1 MAWRRMSEH
10 TLRITIQE
18 NEIAMEIK
26 LEGRLAGPWVN
37 ELTRVWQEKAPQLG
51 SKKLLLDLRNM
62 TYADAYGTQTLRDI
76 YGQTNAVLLAG
87 TPWTRFIAEQIT
99 RDDAQNIL
107 EEV

>member
-1 MAWRRMSEH
+1 MAWRRMSQH

-26 LEGRLAGPWVN
+26 LEGRMAGPLVD
-37 ELTRVWQEKAPQLG
+37 ELTRFWKDKAPQLA
-51 SKKLLLDLRNM
+51 SRKLLLDLRDL
-62 TYADAYGTQTLRDI
+62 TYADSGGTQALRNI
-76 YGQTNAVLLAG
+76 FVETHAELLAG